1 MGKQI
6 RRYAKAI
13 AGFLAPGAVLIVAN
27 GGQPTSDEWWVI
39 GATCIVSAGAVAV
52 TGPRGGRVDS

>member
-1 MGKQI
+1 MRQV

-13 AGFLAPGAVLIVAN
+13 VGFLAPGAVLIVAN
-27 GGQPTSDEWWVI
+27 GGQPTGDDWWVI
-39 GATCIVSAGAVAV
+39 AVTCVVTAGGVAF

>member
-1 MGKQI
+1 MRQV

-13 AGFLAPGAVLIVAN
+13 VGFLAPGAVLIVAN
-27 GGQPTSDEWWVI
+27 GQPTGDEWWVI
-39 GATCIVSAGAVAV
+39 AATCVVTAGGVAV